1 MRKLLNLIKKVVFY
15 SFGILL
21 GFLLG
26 AVVITLAAELIASK

>member
-1 MRKLLNLIKKVVFY
+1 LMRKMLSLIKKVVVY

-26 AVVITLAAELIASK
+26 AVVITFIKQIN